1 MTMRRSIPM
10 LLIALMMFQTA
21 SLLVL
26 DSAEAASGRGGDN
39 DDFILKK
46 ITIGNVSDPAFTW
59 VQSDQSTV
67 DYLIMGQEVEVIV
80 QVQLGGSS
88 LTGKSAEVQIEIVH
102 PIGYVIESS
111 NFTTPDLLGGQQN
124 EGSYVWTPVI
134 AHSILNTTTNDLGG
148 GLIVRAS
155 VLYSNDNINGNDV
168 MEKAVP
174 VAIMKDKFD
183 GTTIAVESPSF
194 ISGRYPSGGG

>member
-80 QVQLGGSS
+80 QVQLLS
-88 LTGKSAEVQIEIVH
+88 LIHI
-102 PIGYVIESS
+102 
-111 NFTTPDLLGGQQN
+111 
-124 EGSYVWTPVI
+124 
-134 AHSILNTTTNDLGG
+134 
-148 GLIVRAS
+148 
-155 VLYSNDNINGNDV
+155 
-168 MEKAVP
+168 
-174 VAIMKDKFD
+174 
-183 GTTIAVESPSF
+183 
-194 ISGRYPSGGG
+194 